1 MSKNGFFFG
10 GVVVGVHPNSL
21 KNLRGGRKK
30 GSKNKTTLA
39 KKDIEKLLDTQED
52 IAKKAEKINLSKDD
66 LVEVLVASKEKK
78 VEKVEGKA
86 KNKKPNNQ
94 ALPSTDDTLSTN
106 NPQDVDISKIES
118 RKPTLKEFFFGF
130 DED

>member
-1 MSKNGFFFG
+1 ML
-10 GVVVGVHPNSL
+10 PNSVSRFGVSSTRSAVHL
-21 KNLRGGRKK
+21 SRFGPFRIKKRLESKSEEIEFHLRR
-30 GSKNKTTLA
+30 
-39 KKDIEKLLDTQED
+39 KDILYG
-52 IAKKAEKINLSKDD
+52 IYNCFSNYFRSKDD

-78 VEKVEGKA
+78 IVEGKA
-86 KNKKPNNQ
+86 KTKKPNKV
-94 ALPSTDDTLSTN
+94 ALPSTDHTLSTN

>member
-1 MSKNGFFFG
+1 MA
-10 GVVVGVHPNSL
+10 VHPNSL

-39 KKDIEKLLDTQED
+39 KKDIEKLLETQDD
-52 IAKKAEKINLSKDD
+52 IKEKAEKINLSKDD

-78 VEKVEGKA
+78 IVEGKA
-86 KNKKPNNQ
+86 KTKKPNKV